1 MEHCGI
7 DLHGKSSEVAVVDR
21 GWGTRRAGTDSDDG
35 SGVEALVWGAGRMR
49 ICIEASGLSAWAERI
64 LVGLGHEVVVANA
77 QRVRL
82 IAESTLKND
91 AVDAETLARL
101 VRMDVR
107 LLRPIQHRSERT
119 QRLRG
124 MLRVRGILVANRTA
138 CMNGARGLLRSFG
151 YRVPGTTIGRLAQAL
166 ATREIPEEL
175 LALVAPLVATALELD
190 EKIQGLDHEVKA
202 VGAEYPE
209 VGRLQTIPGVG
220 PLVALAYVLC
230 LEDPARF
237 RRSRDVA
244 GFVGLRPRMR
254 ESGQTSR
261 FGSITKTGDAEMRR
275 LLVQAAHGC
284 LRTRQDSDLKRWA
297 EQLAARIGKKK
308 AVVALARKLAVVMHA
323 VWLRGEDFRPLQS
336 SEPAAA

>member
-7 DLHGKSSEVAVVDR
+7 DLHGKSSEVAVVDEAGELVERARIPTTEAGLRRWFGGR
-21 GWGTRRAGTDSDDG
+21 GP
-35 SGVEALVWGAGRMR
+35 MR
-49 ICIEASGLSAWAERI
+49 ICLEAGGMSAWAERI
-64 LVGLGHEVVVANA
+64 LARLGHEVVVCNPA
-77 QRVRL
+77 RVRL

-91 AVDAETLARL
+91 TVDAETLARL

-107 LLRPIQHRSERT
+107 LLRPIQHRSETT

-151 YRVPGTTIGRLAQAL
+151 YRVPGTTIQRLARAL

-175 LALVAPLVATALELD
+175 LALVAPLVATALELA
-190 EKIQGLDHEVKA
+190 EKIEALDEEVKA

-209 VGRLQTIPGVG
+209 VERLQTIPGVG

-230 LEDPARF
+230 IEDPGRF

-254 ESGQTSR
+254 GSGERSR
-261 FGSITKTGDAEMRR
+261 FGSITRTGDSEMRR

-284 LRTRQDSDLKRWA
+284 LRSRQDSDLKRWA
-297 EQLAARIGKKK
+297 EQLAARVGKKK
-308 AVVALARKLAVVMHA
+308 AVVALGRKLAVIMNRVWVSGA
-323 VWLRGEDFRPLQS
+323 VF
-336 SEPAAA
+336 EPNQKVAAQAA

>member
-1 MEHCGI
+1 
-7 DLHGKSSEVAVVDR
+7 
-21 GWGTRRAGTDSDDG
+21 
-35 SGVEALVWGAGRMR
+35 MR
-49 ICIEASGLSAWAERI
+49 ICVEASGLSAWAERI

-124 MLRVRGILVANRTA
+124 MLR
-138 CMNGARGLLRSFG
+138 SFG
-151 YRVPGTTIGRLAQAL
+151 YRVPGTTIGRLAQTL